1 MTVIERG
8 IGGEITTVGEMG
20 IAPYAI
26 LFNSHDP
33 TRKLHYLGTGSNT
46 RRPPLFS
53 QNGVKVSDL
62 EQMWPFL
69 ANSRQKTL
77 LRVPM
82 PHMLMYMTLKADRN
96 KEINKI
102 DTEKVI
108 SIELLGNIGCMAS
121 VYSIMLKDGSIDFLI
136 VRSSLIQD
144 SESRAHL
151 QSSEGSM
158 LFQKSL
164 MPSMKTAVAV
174 QKKEDEYHDPTTM
187 MQVPFTSSK
196 LSSTRA
202 PLVFTDVD
210 EMFGDGYCKQ
220 GTDGCYYDDDEEDD
234 QASSGFVRMGACTEA
249 SSSEEDVC
257 SPTAFAAACA
267 ISTASPA
274 RLPAFPSFSGNHHAA
289 ASAPAKMLPQT
300 SYPSS
305 KRHVSTRQVM
315 NCS

>member
-1 MTVIERG
+1 
-8 IGGEITTVGEMG
+8 
-20 IAPYAI
+20 
-26 LFNSHDP
+26 
-33 TRKLHYLGTGSNT
+33 
-46 RRPPLFS
+46 
-53 QNGVKVSDL
+53 
-62 EQMWPFL
+62 
-69 ANSRQKTL
+69 
-77 LRVPM
+77 
-82 PHMLMYMTLKADRN
+82 MLMYMTLKADRD
-96 KEINKI
+96 KEINENEM
-102 DTEKVI
+102 TAQKVI
-108 SIELLGNIGCMAS
+108 SFELMGNIGCMAS
-121 VYSIMLKDGSIDFLI
+121 VYCIMLKDGSIDFLI

-187 MQVPFTSSK
+187 MQVPSTSSK

-220 GTDGCYYDDDEEDD
+220 GTDGFYYDDDEEDD
-234 QASSGFVRMGACTEA
+234 QPSSGFVRMGACTEA

-267 ISTASPA
+267 ITTASPA
-274 RLPAFPSFSGNHHAA
+274 RLPAFPSFSGHHHAA
-289 ASAPAKMLPQT
+289 ASAQAKMLPQT